1 MWTAL
6 VLVWISS
13 LSLSESLVPIKD
25 PRHSVLNETDNPDEK
40 DASVMTVTR
49 VLHGTSE
56 TMTAVT
62 PSPVPLATASPAAN
76 ASSPSV
82 TAGSTLRTDDA
93 GTEGAPDPVASRA
106 PLPPASAAAGR
117 TPPSATVSVPRVQ
130 VLSGSPL
137 PGTAALTTLATS
149 AQPAA
154 GTTAGARSPSQHAPS
169 NPTASPTPPSGPQA
183 PNVSTQ
189 APNVSTQ
196 APNVSTQ
203 APNVSTQAP
212 NVSTQAPAVQASA
225 AQPAAGT
232 ASGPM
237 PTLSNS
243 TSEPTRPPV
252 ASTAPAATIAVTGT
266 TAPAQEP
273 TTSTA
278 SAPAPHGSPTPRGEA
293 TPPTTRPSPAPSTRG
308 APGQVLP
315 GTSPGPASTAPAS
328 GSPGGSKMPPTA
340 LCPLSSQ
347 GQYVVVTAKPLSPS
361 LVNRGFLLAVLL
373 LGVTLFIIVLVLLA
387 LQAYESYRKKEY
399 TQVDYLING
408 MYADSEL

>member
-25 PRHSVLNETDNPDEK
+25 PWHSVLNKTDNPDEK
-40 DASVMTVTR
+40 DASVMTIMR

-56 TMTAVT
+56 TMTTVT

-82 TAGSTLRTDDA
+82 TAGRTLRTDDA

-117 TPPSATVSVPRVQ
+117 TPSSATVSVPRVQ
-130 VLSGSPL
+130 VLSGSLL

-154 GTTAGARSPSQHAPS
+154 GTTAGAHSPSQHAPG
-169 NPTASPTPPSGPQA
+169 NPTASPTPPSGP
-183 PNVSTQ
+183 
-189 APNVSTQ
+189 
-196 APNVSTQ
+196 
-203 APNVSTQAP
+203 QAP

-266 TAPAQEP
+266 TAPAREP
-273 TTSTA
+273 TTSTV
-278 SAPAPHGSPTPRGEA
+278 SAPAPHSSPTPKGEA
-293 TPPTTRPSPAPSTRG
+293 TSPTTRPSPAPSTRG
-308 APGQVLP
+308 TAGPGTAQPPEQVLP
-315 GTSPGPASTAPAS
+315 GTSPGAASTTPAP

-347 GQYVVVTAKPLSPS
+347 GQYLVVTAKPLSPS

>member
-25 PRHSVLNETDNPDEK
+25 ARHSVLNKTDNPDEK

-82 TAGSTLRTDDA
+82 TAGRTLRTDDA
-93 GTEGAPDPVASRA
+93 GTEDAPDPVASRA

-117 TPPSATVSVPRVQ
+117 TPSSATVRVPRVQ
-130 VLSGSPL
+130 EPSGSLL
-137 PGTAALTTLATS
+137 PGTATLTTLATS

-154 GTTAGARSPSQHAPS
+154 GTTAGARSPSQHAPG

-189 APNVSTQ
+189 AP
-196 APNVSTQ
+196 AI
-203 APNVSTQAP
+203 
-212 NVSTQAPAVQASA
+212 QASA
-225 AQPAAGT
+225 ARPTAGT

-252 ASTAPAATIAVTGT
+252 ASTAPAATIAVTRT

-278 SAPAPHGSPTPRGEA
+278 SAPRSSPTPKGEA
-293 TPPTTRPSPAPSTRG
+293 TSPTTRPSPAPSTWG
-308 APGQVLP
+308 TAGPGTARRPEQVLP
-315 GTSPGPASTAPAS
+315 ETSPGPASTAPAP

-347 GQYVVVTAKPLSPS
+347 GQYLVVTAKPLTPS
-361 LVNRGFLLAVLL
+361 LVSRGFLLAVLL